1 MAAIA
6 GRTCERYHPQNK
18 FIFSCNFSCLHLNI
32 KTSTRVMIKT
42 ILLSISLLSSIFVFS
57 QSTDT
62 TSNIDDNAIY
72 EVVDTVASFPGGK
85 PAWGKFVER
94 NLDPNVGVE
103 NGANKGTYKVK
114 IKFTVTKDGT
124 LQDFEPLTK
133 FKHGFEE
140 EAIRVLKLSQKWIP
154 AKKNGLLVN
163 SKVVQE
169 QVFVIMV
176 F

>member
-1 MAAIA
+1 
-6 GRTCERYHPQNK
+6 
-18 FIFSCNFSCLHLNI
+18 
-32 KTSTRVMIKT
+32 MIKT
-42 ILLSISLLSSIFVFS
+42 ILLSISLLSTGFVFS

-62 TSNIDDNAIY
+62 TSIDDNTIY
-72 EVVDTVASFPGGK
+72 EIVDTVASFPGGK
-85 PAWGKFVER
+85 PAWNKFVEK

-124 LQDFEPLTK
+124 LQDFEPMTK

-140 EAIRVLKLSQKWIP
+140 EVIRMIKLSPKWIP
-154 AKKNGLLVN
+154 AKKNGVNVN

-169 QVFVIMV
+169 QVFIIMV
-176 F
+176 G